1 MKYVFDKLWPELK
14 PYGRK
19 IFWIM
24 VLGAVTSALKA
35 MVPELTRQLQVAW
48 TDHNTVRAYQI
59 PFIVAVVWTLSNVGR
74 FFHISWMRYTS
85 DLVAVSLR
93 RKLMNKYLSLNLSFY
108 QNFVSGSGGLIS
120 RMINDIL
127 IIQGGINKVA
137 DVVREPFMTIFAFGY
152 LIYLDWKLTL
162 FVMAASPLIVGI
174 LRNIARSLR
183 KYGRSSQEM
192 MEHLTKTIKE
202 SLDGA
207 RIVQSFNLEDE
218 MRKRFEAQ
226 SKEFLVSQRNIVV
239 REEASGPISESL
251 AAITLAI
258 ILIYIGNQI
267 LSGQLSLGDFLG
279 FSFAIGLLQD
289 SVKKMQDGYIRVQQ
303 AAVALER
310 LEGILEHTSMVP
322 VATQP
327 KAFPL
332 NWDTIEFRD
341 VSFKFSQDLILRN
354 INLKVRRGELVAIV
368 GSSGGGKS
376 TLVNLLPRFF
386 DPTAGQILINEVP
399 IHEID
404 LQELRSKIALVSQDV
419 FLFSDTIERN
429 IHAGD
434 FSKDPLSVPKAAQLA
449 NADAFISKMPDK
461 YQTRIGDMG
470 STLSGGEKQRIS
482 IARAIFKDAP
492 ILVLDEATSAL
503 DSESELEVQKGLDQ
517 LMEGRTAFVIAHRL
531 STIAK
536 ADRILV
542 IRKGE
547 IIEQG
552 SHQEL
557 LGKGGEYAK
566 FLSLQQAPSL

>member
-1 MKYVFDKLWPELK
+1 M
-14 PYGRK
+14 
-19 IFWIM
+19 
-24 VLGAVTSALKA
+24 LGAVTSALKA
-35 MVPELTRQLQVAW
+35 VVPELTRQLQVAW

-59 PFIVAVVWTLSNVGR
+59 PFIVALVWTLSNIGR
-74 FFHISWMRYTS
+74 FYHISWMRYTS

-137 DVVREPFMTIFAFGY
+137 DVVREPFMTVFAFGY

-162 FVMAASPLIVGI
+162 FVLAASPLIVGV

-202 SLDGA
+202 SLDGT

-218 MRKRFEAQ
+218 MRRRFDEQ

-251 AAITLAI
+251 AAITLAV

-267 LSGQLSLGDFLG
+267 VSGHLSVGDFLG

-322 VATQP
+322 LATRPQP
-327 KAFPL
+327 FPI
-332 NWDTIEFRD
+332 NWSTIEFRN
-341 VSFKFSQDLILRN
+341 VSFKFSQELILRN
-354 INLKVRRGELVAIV
+354 INLTVGRGELVAIV

-386 DPTAGQILINEVP
+386 DPTQGQILINDVP
-399 IHEID
+399 INDIE
-404 LQELRSKIALVSQDV
+404 LKELRAKIALVSQDV

-434 FSKDPLSVPKAAQLA
+434 FSKDPLTIPRAAKLA
-449 NADAFISKMPDK
+449 NADAFISKMPDT

-536 ADRILV
+536 ANRILV

-547 IIEQG
+547 IVEQG
-552 SHQEL
+552 SHNEL
-557 LGKGGEYAK
+557 LSRGGEYAK
-566 FLSLQQAPSL
+566 FLALQQAPTL